1 MKLKKYFD
9 IRNVDGVT
17 SEQIKEYKKLCRRER
32 YLEELDNKNLNIH
45 FGYEEEIEFL
55 LPDITAAKDTQREED
70 AELYKKLAEAMEEL
84 KEKNKSWYEAVVAYF
99 YSDEKM
105 SYNTLSERLG
115 ICKQTAYL
123 RVKNG
128 IDFLRK
134 ILIGK

>member
-70 AELYKKLAEAMEEL
+70 AELYEKLAEAMEEL

-99 YSDEKM
+99 
-105 SYNTLSERLG
+105 
-115 ICKQTAYL
+115 
-123 RVKNG
+123 
-128 IDFLRK
+128 
-134 ILIGK
+134 